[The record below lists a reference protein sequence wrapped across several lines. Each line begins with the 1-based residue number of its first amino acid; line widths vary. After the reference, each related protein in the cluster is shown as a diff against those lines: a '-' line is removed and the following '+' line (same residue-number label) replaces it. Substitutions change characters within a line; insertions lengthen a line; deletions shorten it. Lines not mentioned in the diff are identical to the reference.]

1 MTLPMLPRPG
11 YWLAWRHPTL
21 LWLQPMTG
29 LSVLACM
36 ELLCLL
42 GAGLGLTLA
51 LAPSLATK
59 LPLALLWLVYISLYQ
74 VLTKPLSHC

>member
-1 MTLPMLPRPG
+1 
-11 YWLAWRHPTL
+11 
-21 LWLQPMTG
+21 
-29 LSVLACM
+29 M

-42 GAGLGLTLA
+42 GTGLGLTLA

-74 VLTKPLSHC
+74 VLTKPLKVIVRVEQVCLTLG

>member
-1 MTLPMLPRPG
+1 
-11 YWLAWRHPTL
+11 
-21 LWLQPMTG
+21 
-29 LSVLACM
+29 M

-74 VLTKPLSHC
+74 VLTKPLKVIVRVEY